1 MLGTSRAAPKFYHV
15 KIPAI
20 YFAALALPGAFASA
34 QTLESIKVGD
44 VTYRNPTIRQE
55 FPRSILINHDEGMAF
70 VERENLL
77 PGDLAKLSALP
88 ETEAPVAAA
97 EEKKE
102 AETPPDTSSVT
113 EQETVDAQ
121 EAEASEAA
129 ADGTTATAAGEGET
143 STAEDA
149 APSPEPAPESS
160 AQE

>member
-1 MLGTSRAAPKFYHV
+1 MLGASRAAPKFYLV

-20 YFAALALPGAFASA
+20 YFAVLALPGASASA

-77 PGDLAKLSALP
+77 PEDLAKLSASP
-88 ETEAPVAAA
+88 EAEAPIAAA

-113 EQETVDAQ
+113 EQETVVAQ

-129 ADGTTATAAGEGET
+129 ADGTTATAAGEGER